1 METTRHA
8 ATRAQQRAIPP
19 LLLDLLLRF
28 GRSERSGDGTERYF
42 FDKRARR
49 AVQRYAG
56 CLGRLLDQHLDVYA
70 IVSDNDKIVTVGH
83 RLERFHH

>member
-42 FDKRARR
+42 FDKRSRR

-56 CLGRLLDQHLDVYA
+56 CLGQLLDQHLDVYA
-70 IVSDNDKIVTVGH
+70 ILSDCDKVVTVGH